1 MVFQT
6 LWGMYQHSR
15 RDRRGDGLQ
24 FPDGGLSSQLHGGK
38 PLCAFTQSHH
48 EVQTGSHHEHASDTR
63 KRYTIHVWSL
73 SKLMSRKTSTVKEM
87 FKDELVIIYGVSKYV
102 DGNTKR
108 K

>member
-1 MVFQT
+1 
-6 LWGMYQHSR
+6 MYQHSR

-24 FPDGGLSSQLHGGK
+24 FPDGGLSSQLHRGK
-38 PLCAFTQSHH
+38 PLCTFTQSHH
-48 EVQTGSHHEHASDTR
+48 EIQTGSNHEHAFNTC
-63 KRYTIHVWSL
+63 KRYTIHVWFL
-73 SKLMSRKTSTVKEM
+73 SKSMSRKTSTVKEM

>member
-1 MVFQT
+1 MIFQT

-38 PLCAFTQSHH
+38 PVCTFTQSHH
-48 EVQTGSHHEHASDTR
+48 EIQTGSHHEHASNTR
-63 KRYTIHVWSL
+63 KRYTIYVWSL
-73 SKLMSRKTSTVKEM
+73 SKSMSRKTSTVKEM
-87 FKDELVIIYGVSKYV
+87 FNDKLVIICGVSIYV
-102 DGNTKR
+102 DGNTKI